1 MRPKKKLHRKTQKPQ
16 RFPGFFV
23 PCFQVQAYLNGFRKK
38 AAKHK
43 QRQKNGL
50 HPYDREIVFRDID
63 DTSFEID
70 ITKWGFIVV
79 VKEFDAEGMI
89 YGICNMDY
97 MIFRY
102 MGNGLKRIMTLG
114 CTEMNQLEDEIMHG

>member
-1 MRPKKKLHRKTQKPQ
+1 M
-16 RFPGFFV
+16 
-23 PCFQVQAYLNGFRKK
+23 
-38 AAKHK
+38 
-43 QRQKNGL
+43 
-50 HPYDREIVFRDID
+50 
-63 DTSFEID
+63 
-70 ITKWGFIVV
+70 V